1 MRTKIVLISY
11 KKPIILCGI
20 STDVSSI
27 IVKSVYEEVPQKLM
41 EYRQTVSEIVQ
52 EKGTLDVEEF
62 SQVFFADNEKAMEQ
76 CMEKAREEKLT
87 ERPISISKK
96 MERQLNKK
104 QKIVTESG
112 IEIIVPIEFLQNN
125 DVFEYVQD
133 ETGKVSII
141 IKDVGSV
148 LK

>member
-1 MRTKIVLISY
+1 M
-11 KKPIILCGI
+11 
-20 STDVSSI
+20 
-27 IVKSVYEEVPQKLM
+27 
-41 EYRQTVSEIVQ
+41 
-52 EKGTLDVEEF
+52 
-62 SQVFFADNEKAMEQ
+62 A
-76 CMEKAREEKLT
+76 KARANTGIRNILSIAMAST
-87 ERPISISKK
+87 QPITISKK

-125 DVFEYVQD
+125 DVFEYIQD

-141 IKDVGSV
+141 IKDVGSI

>member
-1 MRTKIVLISY
+1 M
-11 KKPIILCGI
+11 
-20 STDVSSI
+20 
-27 IVKSVYEEVPQKLM
+27 
-41 EYRQTVSEIVQ
+41 
-52 EKGTLDVEEF
+52 DVEEF
-62 SQVFFADNEKAMEQ
+62 SQVFIADNEKAMEQ
-76 CMEKAREEKLT
+76 CLEKAKEEKLT
-87 ERPISISKK
+87 ERPITISKK

-125 DVFEYVQD
+125 DVFEYIQD

-141 IKDVGSV
+141 IKDVGTI